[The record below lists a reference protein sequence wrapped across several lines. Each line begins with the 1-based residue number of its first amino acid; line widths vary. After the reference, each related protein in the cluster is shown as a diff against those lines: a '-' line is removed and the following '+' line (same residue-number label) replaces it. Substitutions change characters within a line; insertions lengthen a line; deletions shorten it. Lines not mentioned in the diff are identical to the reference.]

1 MSLSLLLISFLILLA
16 LELLYFQVAKHYN
29 IVDRPS
35 QRGSSDRV
43 TLRGGGVVFFF
54 GALIAFIL
62 SGFSYPFFFA
72 GLAIVAV
79 VSFIDD
85 IHSLSPKVRLVLQTA
100 GVLLLLVQTAVPLV
114 ALNLWSPESF
124 NAHQWIIVILY
135 VMFGLVVLTGA
146 VDIFNFMDGINGIT
160 GGYALTVLCALG
172 FAYHLTPS
180 GDMVIYDGAIE
191 QLIVIAVLADLVFC
205 FFNFRTR
212 ARCFAGDVGSI
223 SIAFI
228 ILFVLCSLCVNT
240 EDLSWF
246 TFLVVY
252 GVDGCLTIVHR
263 LMLHEDI
270 TTPHRKHA
278 YQIMANELHMP
289 HIVVSA
295 IYMTLQALCCFI
307 YIKLP
312 GYTTLFVEILI
323 LSAAYILFMRKFY
336 HLHVESGNA

>member
-1 MSLSLLLISFLILLA
+1 MSLSLLLISFLALLA

-85 IHSLSPKVRLVLQTA
+85 IHSLSPKVRLLLQTA

-114 ALNLWSPESF
+114 ALGVWSPESF

-135 VMFGLVVLTGA
+135 AMVGLVVVTGA

-172 FAYHLTPS
+172 FAYHLAPS
-180 GDMVIYDGAIE
+180 GGMVVYDGAIE

-263 LMLHEDI
+263 LMLNEDI

-278 YQIMANELHMP
+278 YQIMANELHIP
-289 HIVVSA
+289 HVVVSV
-295 IYMTLQALCCFI
+295 IYMALQGLVNVVYFCW
-307 YIKLP
+307 P
-312 GYTTLFVEILI
+312 GYATLA
-323 LSAAYILFMRKFY
+323 LSVIVLSVAYVVFMKKFY
-336 HLHVESGNA
+336 RLHQC